1 VWLCAR
7 ARLCAY
13 MQLSRWRLR
22 VCMCVCVWGGGRLY
36 NPFLALVSVPV
47 FLFAFVIVQIV
58 VVRAHAVASGVNEMQ
73 LKCMKFRIASL
84 LILGCLYC

>member
-1 VWLCAR
+1 
-7 ARLCAY
+7 
-13 MQLSRWRLR
+13 M
-22 VCMCVCVWGGGRLY
+22 
-36 NPFLALVSVPV
+36 PV